1 MFPVIVADAGPL
13 IALAK
18 LQLLALMPQI
28 FARLVIPQ
36 TVLAEATVEG
46 QMGAE
51 AVKLF
56 VSQHDSFMEVVPTV
70 QSDLIDALSVT
81 LGRGEV
87 QAIHYASERGCAVFL
102 DERCARKLALVHG
115 VQVLGIGGFLL
126 RCKQLKLMVA
136 VVPALRELQTHGY
149 FLADTL
155 IAQLA
160 AAANEPL

>member
-1 MFPVIVADAGPL
+1 MLPVIVADAGPL

-18 LQLLALMPQI
+18 LQLLELLPQI

-46 QMGAE
+46 QLGAD
-51 AVKLF
+51 AVKQF
-56 VSQHDSFMEVVPTV
+56 VFQQGSFIEVVPSV
-70 QSDLIDALSVT
+70 QSELMEALSVT

-87 QAIHYASERGCAVFL
+87 QAIHYASERGCPVFL
-102 DERCARKLALVHG
+102 DERRARTLALKHG
-115 VQVLGIGGFLL
+115 VQVLGMGGFLL
-126 RCKQLKLMVA
+126 QCKQLKLIVT
-136 VVPALRELQTHGY
+136 VVPLLRELQAHGY

-155 IAQLA
+155 VAQLA